1 MFFGV
6 FMGGDTDEDDLMT
19 FQKSSSISPHSA
31 SSASS
36 LPESR
41 REAKG
46 RILFIHNLNEEVCG

>member
-1 MFFGV
+1 
-6 FMGGDTDEDDLMT
+6 MGGDTDEDDLMT
-19 FQKSSSISPHSA
+19 FQKSASISPHSA

>member
-1 MFFGV
+1 MFFLG
-6 FMGGDTDEDDLMT
+6 FMGGVTDDDDLMP
-19 FQKSSSISPHSA
+19 FPKSASISPHSA